1 MRGLRRPS
9 VSDALLDAWRMAWPQ
24 ALAAWSRYT
33 RLHDAHLCRSSLEAA
48 KEGLEG
54 SFAMI
59 RLLDQRVVIDL
70 QAVVAYGLQDYA
82 VEILAHEIGHHVL
95 APGNATDHLRMLA
108 RIRRALPT
116 LERQAPMI
124 ANLYTDLCIND
135 RLQRQA
141 GLRMA
146 EIYRALERER
156 QVRAKQ
162 VPASS
167 LWTLYMRIY
176 EHLWQLDRGSLAGTA
191 ITDAIDTDAWLGARL
206 IRAYASESMAGAGRF
221 AALVLPYLVDDA
233 GALDSLRALH
243 DTGDAAAG
251 CTPGAVHDIEPEEL
265 AGAPH
270 PVHDPRVTGDDVAV
284 PEAGPELVP
293 KTATQSDGQAREPFE
308 YGEILRAAG
317 IALDDHEIAVR
328 YYRERALPHLV
339 ALPVRTVA
347 REVEPQPAGG
357 EPWEIGESVDEI
369 DWLHSI
375 ALSPIPIPGLTTV
388 RRHLERNA
396 GSEREQVPVDLDI
409 YVDSSGSMPNPQQNV
424 SYLVLA
430 GAIITLSAL
439 RAGAAVQ
446 ATLWSGKNQ
455 VQGTNGFVKRGDEIL
470 RVMTGFFGGATC
482 FPIDRLRDA
491 YGEGQTLGRPVH
503 ILMISDDGI
512 ATMFEQDEQGNSG
525 WDVAARAL
533 RNGAAGG
540 TMALNLDPEW
550 ACDPQPACHDVRDL
564 LRARDEHGWQI
575 HAVADMAQLVD
586 FARAF
591 SRRHYGDSQRAS
603 AVEPGKRS

>member
-1 MRGLRRPS
+1 MRAPRRSS
-9 VSDALLDAWRMAWPQ
+9 VSDALLDEWRTAWPQ

-33 RLHDAHLCRSSLEAA
+33 RLHDARLCRSSLAAA
-48 KEGLEG
+48 KEGLDG

-70 QAVVAYGLQDYA
+70 QAVAAYGLQDYA

-116 LERQAPMI
+116 LERQASMV

-146 EIYRALERER
+146 EIYRVLERDR
-156 QVRAKQ
+156 QLRTKQ
-162 VPASS
+162 APASS

-176 EHLWQLDRGSLAGTA
+176 EHLWTLDRGSLAGAA

-206 IRAYASESMAGAGRF
+206 IRAYATESMAGAGRF
-221 AALVLPYLVDDA
+221 AALVLPYLLDDA

-243 DTGDAAAG
+243 DTDDAAAG
-251 CTPGAVHDIEPEEL
+251 CTPGAVHDIEPDRL

-270 PVHDPRVTGDDVAV
+270 PVHDPRVTGEDVAV
-284 PEAGPELVP
+284 PVP
-293 KTATQSDGQAREPFE
+293 GSEPATPSDRQAREPFE

-317 IALDDHEIAVR
+317 IALDDHEVAVR

-347 REVEPQPAGG
+347 RESELQPAGV
-357 EPWEIGESVDEI
+357 EPWEIGESVGDI
-369 DWLHSI
+369 DWLHSL

-388 RRHLERNA
+388 RRHLERDA
-396 GSEREQVPVDLDI
+396 VSEREQVPVDLDI
-409 YVDSSGSMPNPQQNV
+409 YVDSSGSMPNPQRYV
-424 SYLVLA
+424 SYLALA
-430 GAIITLSAL
+430 GAIIALSAL

-455 VQGTNGFVKRGDEIL
+455 VQGTNGFVKYSDEIL

-482 FPIDRLRDA
+482 FPIDRLRDT
-491 YGEGQTLGRPVH
+491 YGERHRLGRPVH

-512 ATMFEQDEQGNSG
+512 TTMFEQDEQGNSG

-533 RNGAAGG
+533 RIGAAGG
-540 TMALNLDPEW
+540 TMALNLEPDW
-550 ACDPQPACHDVRDL
+550 ACDPHPDCHYVRDL
-564 LRARDEHGWQI
+564 LRARDKQGWEI

-591 SRRHYGDSQRAS
+591 SRRHYGSTQRQC
-603 AVEPGKRS
+603 AVEPGKRP